1 MSFPVRKQE
10 RVPKDRPLT
19 SNKRQTGSRARY
31 PRNSKRCRRYRQHAC
46 VLVKSVSTACWL
58 WPLETSGS
66 RINGRTVLQ
75 GVLGNRPLIS
85 AASWFLWT
93 SVYDLRL
100 VMVPEAGLNDNK
112 KTEDNKTSSWNH
124 KCLQKSLPRLEGPL
138 TSLYTFNE
146 EVIFPIVQCYLL
158 KRPLLNRR

>member
-1 MSFPVRKQE
+1 MVGPATASLTRRKGC
-10 RVPKDRPLT
+10 VYDNLHLFHFLSLT
-19 SNKRQTGSRARY
+19 RGEGEGLI
-31 PRNSKRCRRYRQHAC
+31 RYRQHAC

-124 KCLQKSLPRLEGPL
+124 KKRKITFGNLKNKNLETWEGPL
-138 TSLYTFNE
+138 MTGL
-146 EVIFPIVQCYLL
+146 
-158 KRPLLNRR
+158 